1 MAHPSLPRTLMALP
15 KPAWVLLAGTFV
27 NKFGNFVGVFLVL
40 YLTTTGYTP
49 GQAGL
54 ALGMV
59 GLGNFVGALLGGA
72 VTDHYG
78 RRGVITVSMG
88 GSAAFTL
95 AVPFVSSLAAVIA
108 LVGLIGIFAQLYR
121 PAAAALLLD
130 VVPESQQ
137 VTAFAAYRF
146 ANNLGMAL
154 GPVIAGLLSS
164 RSFIPLFAGDAATSL
179 VFGLIAVAF
188 LPETMPA
195 AHADAEPTG
204 GGYRAVARD
213 RPFILFLLA
222 VVAAYV
228 VAVQAKATLPLHLR
242 DRGLP
247 NTLFGLLLSLN
258 ALIVVLLELPLT
270 TYTQRQP
277 LRAVIAGGF
286 ALLGVG
292 FALTGLAHTAVA
304 LAGTVLIW
312 TVAEMLY
319 APAASASPGRFAP
332 SRLRGRYQGAYGGA
346 QMLAAAVGPPL
357 GASLYAL
364 NATILWGACGGVGLL
379 AAALALAAK
388 PQPERRAN
396 PESDGEAEPRMA

>member
-95 AVPFVSSLAAVIA
+95 AVPFVSSLAAV
-108 LVGLIGIFAQLYR
+108 
-121 PAAAALLLD
+121 
-130 VVPESQQ
+130 
-137 VTAFAAYRF
+137 
-146 ANNLGMAL
+146 
-154 GPVIAGLLSS
+154 
-164 RSFIPLFAGDAATSL
+164 
-179 VFGLIAVAF
+179 
-188 LPETMPA
+188 
-195 AHADAEPTG
+195 
-204 GGYRAVARD
+204 
-213 RPFILFLLA
+213 
-222 VVAAYV
+222 AAYV

-319 APAASASPGRFAP
+319 APAASASAGRFAP